1 MKRLVILLSVL
12 SLGAFVGLFPVPS
25 TSIASTE
32 VAAGGDSLASSVVV
46 HCPWLQ
52 SDGFI
57 SSELNLA
64 ASDRFNAA
72 VSLPVAGEVLAE
84 RSGGGQPFGVVSTTD
99 LLEGALTL
107 AELAAVVEFS
117 GDAGGGVVIGDGD
130 GVLTST
136 NCVSTEPGVWQ
147 LAGGST
153 LTGMNLELRLFNPFP
168 QDAVVSIR
176 VTSENDLEPESTLES
191 MSVRAQSTR
200 VIDIG
205 SLLDLRQLLALSIS
219 DPEGLVIPSF
229 VQTVDDGDVAG
240 WTGTQPSTQWDFPF
254 TSSGATAGLLVLT
267 NDQAT
272 QVSYDIDAFTPD
284 GAVSQLWQ
292 GVLEPRTVIDL
303 NIDELRALLPDPTI
317 RPFGIRVRADAPIAA
332 FLTGTGSGDMA
343 AMAGLAEPATS
354 WAVAGP
360 GGAEANAIIW
370 IMNPNQS
377 QATVSFQRSSNDGG
391 LLSAEK
397 ILIPP
402 GSVVGISTVRGMILE
417 SDQPV
422 SAAWIG
428 SGVGATAYTEAIRLT
443 PSASVRE

>member
-1 MKRLVILLSVL
+1 VKRLVLLLSVL
-12 SLGAFVGLFPVPS
+12 SLAAFVALFPTPS
-25 TSIASTE
+25 ASTVSTE
-32 VAAGGDSLASSVVV
+32 ATASADSPTSSVVV

-64 ASDRFNAA
+64 ASDRFTAA
-72 VSLPVAGEVLAE
+72 VSLPVAGEVVAE
-84 RSGGGQPFGVVSTTD
+84 LSGGGQPFGVLSTND
-99 LLEGALTL
+99 LLEGSLTL
-107 AELAAVVEFS
+107 AEIAAVVEFS

-130 GVLTST
+130 GILTSI

-191 MSVRAQSTR
+191 VSVLAQSTK

-229 VQTVDDGDVAG
+229 IQTVEDGDVAG
-240 WTGTQPSTQWDFPF
+240 WTGAKASSEWDFPF
-254 TSSGATAGLLVLT
+254 TSSGAASGLLILT
-267 NDQAT
+267 NDEAT
-272 QVSYDIDAFTPD
+272 QVSFDIDAFTPD

-292 GVLEPRTVIDL
+292 GVLEPRTVIEL
-303 NIDELRALLPDPTI
+303 NIDELRALLPDPSI
-317 RPFGIRVRADAPIAA
+317 RPFGIRVRADAPMAA

-343 AMAGLAEPATS
+343 AMTGLVDAATS
-354 WAVAGP
+354 WVVAGP
-360 GGAEANAIIW
+360 GGAEANATVW
-370 IMNPNQS
+370 VMNPSQN

-397 ILIPP
+397 TLIPP

-422 SAAWIG
+422 SVAWIG
-428 SGVGATAYTEAIRLT
+428 SAVGATAFTGAIGLA
-443 PSASVRE
+443 P